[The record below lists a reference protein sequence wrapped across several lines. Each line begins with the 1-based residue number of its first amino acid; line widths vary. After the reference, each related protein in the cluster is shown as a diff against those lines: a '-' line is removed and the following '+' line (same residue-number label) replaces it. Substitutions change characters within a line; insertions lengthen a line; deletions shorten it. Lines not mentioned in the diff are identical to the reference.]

1 MADQGS
7 VATLEKGFRTKLD
20 AIDPAIMFE
29 AYARVV
35 PVLTANLITTADTSS
50 GRFLATLIFKQVA
63 IVEKT
68 LKVPGL
74 LDYVADTTETLVY
87 NNHGVKRGEPLTLT
101 GGNGNELAVVSA
113 SGASAGAL
121 VQQTMDQIRQEE
133 DVEAVN
139 EARELAKLEREA
151 KREKAKSRLARAQ
164 AATAEANA
172 YALLVAA
179 QADKVKRESTLIG
192 QVFTPENVGDAGI
205 ASLFSGAVMLASW
218 TSLRIAGKV
227 AIGTA
232 AAAGGLVQAGAREV
246 VVGVSD
252 VVVKGGE
259 KVANAVGNVASSINP
274 FSYFFGTQ
282 SAPALPSPEP
292 VAAVAPVTP
301 AAESI
306 TFFERAGQNADT
318 MSSGLLSLLQLPFR
332 QVSVGDSI
340 TLVLSMFVIITIAMF
355 LVIKVGRKAFA
366 KESSLVD
373 VLSAMKGNPK
383 IAQQDNAQ
391 LRNVASSAPALANA
405 PANAPPPPAPAL
417 ANTPAPPPPTLA
429 LANTPANTSVP
440 SNVPAPPPG
449 RVRSQSVLSVDGGRK
464 RRTFRNNKR
473 RATRHRKATKVL
485 GAPVFIY

>member
-87 NNHGVKRGEPLTLT
+87 NNHGVKRGEALTLT
-101 GGNGNELAVVSA
+101 GGNGNDLALVSA

-121 VQQTMDQIRQEE
+121 VQQTMDQRRQEE

-151 KREKAKSRLARAQ
+151 KREEAKSRLARAQ

-205 ASLFSGAVMLASW
+205 SSLFSGAVMLASW

-252 VVVKGGE
+252 VVAKGGE

-274 FSYFFGTQ
+274 FGYFFGTQ

-292 VAAVAPVTP
+292 VAPVAP

-405 PANAPPPPAPAL
+405 PPPPAPAL
-417 ANTPAPPPPTLA
+417 ANTPAPPPPALA

-440 SNVPAPPPG
+440 SNVPAPPG

-464 RRTFRNNKR
+464 RRTFRKNKR
-473 RATRHRKATKVL
+473 RATRHRKATKVM